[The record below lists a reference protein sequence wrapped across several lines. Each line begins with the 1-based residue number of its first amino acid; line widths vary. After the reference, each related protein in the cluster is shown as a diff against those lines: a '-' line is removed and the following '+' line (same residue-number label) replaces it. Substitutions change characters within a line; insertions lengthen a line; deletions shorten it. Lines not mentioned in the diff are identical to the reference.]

1 MSVIPDNIRSQLAP
15 GWSGVN
21 IAIMVVA
28 LIFMFPL
35 GILMIGYIL
44 LGDSLGVDLGRP
56 ETFTRLFQRIGRAF
70 DAGMAEFNGQ
80 TNDVTAPVANTDPTA
95 TPVEPAPAQ
104 AESTG
109 AQSESVQTQREAL
122 DAERRRF
129 EAEKAAFYQRRDR
142 DSQDSAS
149 H

>member
-15 GWSGVN
+15 GWSGLN
-21 IAIMVVA
+21 IAIMIVA
-28 LIFMFPL
+28 LIFVFPL
-35 GILMIGYIL
+35 GVLMIGYIL

-80 TNDVTAPVANTDPTA
+80 ANNTPVVNTDPARAPT
-95 TPVEPAPAQ
+95 EPDSAEPMR
-104 AESTG
+104 AESTET
-109 AQSESVQTQREAL
+109 QNTQTEREAL

-142 DSQDSAS
+142 DTQ
-149 H
+149 HGT